1 MPFGNGLAHSGD
13 EFIEVGVQ
21 FIDPALFVTFLRS
34 FRIDFGHDAD
44 HACYVAGLGLGT
56 THATETGA
64 DEERFLVT
72 SLHDTPCRVEHGDG
86 GAMHD
91 ALWTDIHIG
100 TRRHLSILAYTEG
113 IVAFPVVGL
122 RIVGDDHAVGHHDAR
137 RTRMRGEQTE
147 GMTGIHDESLLVGH
161 LAEVLHHEAI
171 LCPVHENRTVAA
183 IGDELVGVL
192 SYTRV
197 EVILDHQHDGSSL
210 FAAMRIVADGT
221 SLHLVAWTVAV
232 HVDATVGVVTVESDG
247 KIIAKLYRGE
257 KLQNDEVDKVIEKV
271 EESIKKEC
279 SKKIGSTEI
288 FLDGERQDVR
298 TKETNL
304 GDFAADSLRILAKS
318 DISLIGG
325 GNIRKSIEIGDIT
338 LGNVYDVQPFQNDV
352 VVVTAKGQDVKNA
365 MEFSL
370 AHEGETFGGYLQ
382 ISGFEVKWDPSKE
395 SGSRVVSMEIDGNEM
410 SLTSTY
416 TVAMSDFLALGG
428 DDNKAFVGLDK
439 VVTGDQTQMF
449 VQYIESVGTI
459 TQDTIQMGR
468 IVSVES

>member
-1 MPFGNGLAHSGD
+1 MKVGFFGLLTPDTKDTTKEGNMGD
-13 EFIEVGVQ
+13 TVVTDP
-21 FIDPALFVTFLRS
+21 IDAAKRMVDLLKTEDVDY
-34 FRIDFGHDAD
+34 I
-44 HACYVAGLGLGT
+44 VAIG
-56 THATETGA
+56 
-64 DEERFLVT
+64 
-72 SLHDTPCRVEHGDG
+72 
-86 GAMHD
+86 
-91 ALWTDIHIG
+91 HIG
-100 TRRHLSILAYTEG
+100 TTGAISITSDKICHDVPGIDIFIDGHSHTEMEDG
-113 IVAFPVVGL
+113 KI
-122 RIVGDDHAVGHHDAR
+122 
-137 RTRMRGEQTE
+137 
-147 GMTGIHDESLLVGH
+147 
-161 LAEVLHHEAI
+161 
-171 LCPVHENRTVAA
+171 C
-183 IGDELVGVL
+183 
-192 SYTRV
+192 
-197 EVILDHQHDGSSL
+197 DGSRALLDS
-210 FAAMRIVADGT
+210 D
-221 SLHLVAWTVAV
+221 TVIASTG
-232 HVDATVGVVTVESDG
+232 AYSKTVGVVTVKSDG

-304 GDFAADSLRILAKS
+304 GDFAADSLRILAES